1 MNPVVS
7 PSQIRFAYVRRTALQ
22 LRACGRSRQPS
33 RSHSGALPQ
42 PSRVYRIFAM
52 NELIPLLLEG
62 TWVTVQV
69 TFFGSL
75 LAIAAALIA
84 AFGRLSPIAPVR
96 WLATAYIEIFR
107 GSSLLVQLFWLY
119 FVLPMPPFNVSLS
132 AFNVAVI
139 GLGLNIG
146 AYGAEVL
153 RGAIRSVHKGQFE
166 ACQALNMTA
175 WQRARRIILPQALL
189 AAIPPGTNLLIELL
203 KNTSLVSL
211 ITLSDLAFRARQLD
225 QATLMTL
232 EIFGLALVIYF
243 VLAQIINFSLR
254 ALERR
259 LNRGRIGGSL
269 S

>member
-1 MNPVVS
+1 
-7 PSQIRFAYVRRTALQ
+7 
-22 LRACGRSRQPS
+22 
-33 RSHSGALPQ
+33 
-42 PSRVYRIFAM
+42 M
-52 NELIPLLLEG
+52 NELLPLMLQG
-62 TWVTVQV
+62 AWVTVQI

-75 LAIAAALIA
+75 LAIVAALIGA
-84 AFGRLSPIAPVR
+84 LGRLSTIKPLR
-96 WLATAYIEIFR
+96 WLAIVYIEVFR

-119 FVLPMPPFNVSLS
+119 FVLPMPPFNVSMS

-146 AYGAEVL
+146 SYGAEVL
-153 RGAIRSVHKGQFE
+153 RGAIRSVHEGQYE

-175 WQRARRIILPQALL
+175 GQRLRRVILPQALL

-232 EIFGLALVIYF
+232 EIFGLALVMYF
-243 VLAQIINFSLR
+243 VLAQIINFSMR
-254 ALERR
+254 TLERR
-259 LNRGRIGGSL
+259 LARGRMRGGMS
-269 S
+269 

>member
-1 MNPVVS
+1 M
-7 PSQIRFAYVRRTALQ
+7 I
-22 LRACGRSRQPS
+22 
-33 RSHSGALPQ
+33 
-42 PSRVYRIFAM
+42 
-52 NELIPLLLEG
+52 ELLPLLLQG
-62 TWVTVQV
+62 AWVTVKV

-75 LAIAAALIA
+75 LAIACALIA
-84 AFGRLSPIAPVR
+84 ALARLSPLTPLR
-96 WLATAYIEIFR
+96 WLAITYIEVFR

-119 FVLPMPPFNVSLS
+119 FVLPMPPFNIEMS
-132 AFNVAVI
+132 AFAVAVV

-153 RGAIRSVHKGQFE
+153 RGAIRSVHQGQHE

-175 WQRARRIILPQALL
+175 ATRMRRIILPQALL

-225 QATLMTL
+225 QATLMTM

-243 VLAQIINFSLR
+243 VLAQAINFGMR
-254 ALERR
+254 QLERR
-259 LNRGRIGGSL
+259 LARGRMRGGL

>member
-1 MNPVVS
+1 M
-7 PSQIRFAYVRRTALQ
+7 T
-22 LRACGRSRQPS
+22 
-33 RSHSGALPQ
+33 
-42 PSRVYRIFAM
+42 
-52 NELIPLLLEG
+52 ELLPLLLQG
-62 TWVTVQV
+62 AWVTVQI

-75 LAIAAALIA
+75 LAIVAALIGA
-84 AFGRLSPIAPVR
+84 LGRLSPIKPLR
-96 WLATAYIEIFR
+96 WLAIVYIEVFR

-119 FVLPMPPFNVSLS
+119 FVLPMPPFNIAMS

-146 AYGAEVL
+146 SYGAEVL
-153 RGAIRSVHKGQFE
+153 RGAIRSVHEGQYE

-175 WQRARRIILPQALL
+175 GQRLRRGILPQALL

-232 EIFGLALVIYF
+232 EIFGLALVMYF
-243 VLAQIINFSLR
+243 VLAQIINLSMR
-254 ALERR
+254 TLERR
-259 LNRGRIGGSL
+259 LARGRMRGGMS
-269 S
+269 

>member
-1 MNPVVS
+1 
-7 PSQIRFAYVRRTALQ
+7 
-22 LRACGRSRQPS
+22 
-33 RSHSGALPQ
+33 
-42 PSRVYRIFAM
+42 M
-52 NELIPLLLEG
+52 NELLPLMLQG
-62 TWVTVQV
+62 AWVTVQI

-75 LAIAAALIA
+75 LAIVAALIGA
-84 AFGRLSPIAPVR
+84 LGRLSPIKPLR
-96 WLATAYIEIFR
+96 WLAIVYIEVFR

-119 FVLPMPPFNVSLS
+119 FVLPMPPFNVSMS

-146 AYGAEVL
+146 SYGAEGL
-153 RGAIRSVHKGQFE
+153 RGAIRSVHEGQYE

-175 WQRARRIILPQALL
+175 GQRLRRVILPQALL

-232 EIFGLALVIYF
+232 EIFGLALVMYF
-243 VLAQIINFSLR
+243 VLAQIINFSMR
-254 ALERR
+254 TLERR
-259 LNRGRIGGSL
+259 LARGRMRGGMS
-269 S
+269 

>member
-1 MNPVVS
+1 
-7 PSQIRFAYVRRTALQ
+7 
-22 LRACGRSRQPS
+22 
-33 RSHSGALPQ
+33 
-42 PSRVYRIFAM
+42 M
-52 NELIPLLLEG
+52 NELLPLLLQG
-62 TWVTVQV
+62 AWVTVQI
-69 TFFGSL
+69 TFWGSM
-75 LAIAAALIA
+75 LAIVAALIGA
-84 AFGRLSPIAPVR
+84 LGRLSPIAPLR
-96 WLATAYIEIFR
+96 WLAIVYIEVFR

-119 FVLPMPPFNVSLS
+119 FVLPMPPFNIAMS

-146 AYGAEVL
+146 SYGAEVL
-153 RGAIRSVHKGQFE
+153 RGAIRSVHEGQYE

-175 WQRARRIILPQALL
+175 WQRLRRVILPQALL

-243 VLAQIINFSLR
+243 ILAQVINFSMR
-254 ALERR
+254 TLERR
-259 LNRGRIGGSL
+259 LAPGRMRGGL